1 MKQHDCI
8 DTIGHAPRLPAA
20 PPMLGRL
27 WLAWLASQ
35 PRRLAHELLAGL
47 ERSRQRR
54 DLGQM
59 DDRMLR
65 DIGVSRNAAWAETQ
79 KWFWQP

>member
-20 PPMLGRL
+20 PPTLGGL
-27 WLAWLASQ
+27 WLAWLASRL
-35 PRRLAHELLAGL
+35 RRLSDQLLAGL

-65 DIGVSRNAAWAETQ
+65 DIGVSRSAAWTETQ